1 MSHLSEPTSRHGK
14 VFILAGEPSGDLH
27 GSLILSHLKRRIP
40 DLHAEGV
47 GGALMRS
54 AGLNC
59 LHSIDELAVI
69 GFVEVIKNLRH
80 FLKIFNDLKRHLRR
94 SPPDLLILIDYPG
107 LNVRLAE
114 YAKSIGIRVLYYIC
128 PQVWA
133 WNPGRVEKITRIID
147 EAIVVFPFEVDI
159 WKNAG
164 ADVHWFG
171 HPLIGTVESRIPPKA
186 FRASLELG
194 DGPVISLLPGSRS
207 QEISYILPALLDSA
221 EKILARK
228 PGTKFLLPM
237 ARTIDEKQ
245 ILPHLEGRDLP
256 IRLLKGQTYEA
267 VQASDLA
274 LVASGTAT
282 LETAILGTPMII
294 VYQTNWFTSLISR
307 FVIQAPHIGLPNV
320 LMGEKIVPEFIRRQF
335 NPEMVA
341 RESLEI
347 LADPA
352 RQQLIREN
360 LQKVRVILGEKGA
373 SIRIADHIVEKYGEV
388 LRP

>member
-1 MSHLSEPTSRHGK
+1 M
-14 VFILAGEPSGDLH
+14 LAGEPSGDLH

-54 AGLNC
+54 AGLKC

-80 FLKIFNDLKRHLRR
+80 FLKIFNHLKRHLRR
-94 SPPDLLILIDYPG
+94 NPPDLLILIDYPG

-114 YAKSIGIRVLYYIC
+114 YAKSIGIKVLYYIC

-133 WNPGRVEKITRIID
+133 WHSGRVKKITRIID
-147 EAIVVFPFEVDI
+147 EAIVVFPFEVEI
-159 WKNAG
+159 WRQAG

-171 HPLIGTVESRIPPKA
+171 HPLIGIVESRIPPDV
-186 FRASLELG
+186 FRKSLELG
-194 DGPVISLLPGSRS
+194 TGPVVSLLPGSRS
-207 QEISYILPALLDSA
+207 QEIYYILPALLDSA
-221 EKILARK
+221 EKILAGR

-245 ILPHLEGRDLP
+245 ILPHLAGRNLP
-256 IRLLKGQTYEA
+256 IKLLKGQTYEA
-267 VQASDLA
+267 VHASDLA

-294 VYQTNWFTSLISR
+294 VYQANWFTSLISR

-320 LMGEKIVPEFIRRQF
+320 LMGEQIVPEFIRRQF
-335 NPEMVA
+335 TPELVA
-341 RESLEI
+341 RESLAI
-347 LADPA
+347 LSDPE
-352 RQQLIREN
+352 RQLRIREN
-360 LQKVRVILGEKGA
+360 LQKVRVMLGEKGA
-373 SIRIADHIVEKYGEV
+373 GIQIADHIVEKYGEV
-388 LRP
+388 LCP